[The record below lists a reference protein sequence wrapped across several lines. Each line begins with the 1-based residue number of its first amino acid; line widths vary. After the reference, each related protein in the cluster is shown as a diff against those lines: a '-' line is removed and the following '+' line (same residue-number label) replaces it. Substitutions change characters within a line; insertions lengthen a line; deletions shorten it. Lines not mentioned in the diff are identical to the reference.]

1 MARKGGSLSKKSNI
15 RVSITQEVAEQIN
28 TLASSDTKREL
39 GGVLLG
45 TVEEKKGHQVKVEA
59 AVEAKYTDAAQTSV
73 TFTHSSWE
81 YMNQERET
89 RYPHL
94 KIVGWFHTH
103 PGFGIFLSA
112 DDIFIHKNFF
122 DIPWQVAYVVDPV
135 NETAGLFGWE
145 QGEVKPIPY
154 EVNGQKHEAVVI
166 KKAPLQGPRQRLM
179 TYIAVFLLICAAGMS
194 GYAYKAYKG
203 DDLRGIPIPLPGQEL
218 PGSPYSLLQMIET
231 LLSDLKDQLN
241 VYFDDLTGTKEQAPS
256 KEKQSKEREGSS
268 KSRSL
273 DKD

>member
-1 MARKGGSLSKKSNI
+1 MAIKTNLLNKSALKVN
-15 RVSITQEVAEQIN
+15 ITQAVTEQIN
-28 TLASSDTKREL
+28 TLALSDTKREL

-45 TVEEKKGHQVKVEA
+45 TIDEKKGPWVKVEA

-81 YMNQERET
+81 YMNKERET

-122 DIPWQVAYVVDPV
+122 DLPWQVAYVVDPV
-135 NETAGLFGWE
+135 NETAGLFGWG
-145 QGEVKPIPY
+145 QGSVKPIPY
-154 EVNGQKHEAVVI
+154 EVDGEKHEAVVI
-166 KKAPLQGPRQRLM
+166 KKELPHSLGQRFM
-179 TYIAVFLLICAAGMS
+179 TYAAIFLLICAAGMS

-203 DDLRGIPIPLPGQEL
+203 DVPHSIPIPLPGQEM
-218 PGSPYSLLQMIET
+218 PGDPYSLLE
-231 LLSDLKDQLN
+231 SLKTVIADFMDQLN
-241 VYFDDLTGTKEQAPS
+241 QYLDDLAGGSNEQDQTKDKKSLDREGNTKPS
-256 KEKQSKEREGSS
+256 K
-268 KSRSL
+268 
-273 DKD
+273 